1 MSVGGTSF
9 IVRAD
14 LKLTVI
20 DASGG
25 HTYTKGEVAPGTRSR
40 APHRASHLGRRSS
53 TSRRSTRS
61 TCSAAGR
68 SGCPARRALL
78 VYEFPLK
85 TMPEKAWLDVWISL
99 PEGTAFAD
107 ATGLCGRGPGL
118 EPRHTYCKGRPRIP
132 SGKCGDS
139 DCLPVWPD
147 DAIFS
152 PADLKEMESL
162 YFYNKSSTRTA
173 DRAFCEGTGNDEA
186 TCENGGILTTGKCV
200 EYMNEDEC
208 KAKAKEMFGDDM
220 CKNTNS
226 YGTAECD
233 GVSTIG
239 QATNQRPPGCY
250 MFQNSL
256 NNDMKVL
263 GFNPAKPPDKS
274 PVARSRARRR
284 ATSVG
289 LLRL

>member
-1 MSVGGTSF
+1 M
-9 IVRAD
+9 
-14 LKLTVI
+14 
-20 DASGG
+20 
-25 HTYTKGEVAPGTRSR
+25 
-40 APHRASHLGRRSS
+40 
-53 TSRRSTRS
+53 
-61 TCSAAGR
+61 
-68 SGCPARRALL
+68 
-78 VYEFPLK
+78 
-85 TMPEKAWLDVWISL
+85 WISL

-152 PADLKEMESL
+152 PEDLKEMESL

-226 YGTAECD
+226 YGTDECD

-239 QATNQRPPGCY
+239 QATKDRPPGCF

-263 GFNPAKPPDKS
+263 SFNPAKPPDKS
-274 PVARSRARRR
+274 PVGEVASTKACNEGNSAYCVCKVDKCEVKEKSDKPPVEAPVSFTHLTLPTNRE
-284 ATSVG
+284 V
-289 LLRL
+289 